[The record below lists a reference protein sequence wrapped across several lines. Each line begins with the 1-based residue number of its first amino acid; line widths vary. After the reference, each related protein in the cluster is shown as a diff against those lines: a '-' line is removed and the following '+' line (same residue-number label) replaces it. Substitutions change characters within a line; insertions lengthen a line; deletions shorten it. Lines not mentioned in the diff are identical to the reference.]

1 MSKLKWWHYYMPL
14 RWTIATRYI
23 NIINIINIISFLLID
38 AIPSAYIVLVIS
50 ELDLEKMPYWLL
62 SFYTMFCFY
71 ECGYIFNEVISVRY
85 EKKPT
90 IRIPEP
96 FFSEMPR
103 HLENLLTI
111 RLAVGTIGSWLLLN
125 RFPENKDIY
134 IVLIMGLLIT
144 YSINNFFRGKINIF
158 TMGIEVSLK
167 YIIPISLF
175 IPCNELLI
183 AFFIIFLSIVLVRLI
198 EYISKKKFIS
208 WIRVTQ
214 NVDVFR
220 IKYYFFISILVFSFS
235 YYELLSIDL
244 CGLPIIFLFYRL
256 LAYYAMHHVKSVSEI
271 INKGRKHHG
280 TDGGNEV

>member
-23 NIINIINIISFLLID
+23 NIINIISFLLID
-38 AIPSAYIVLVIS
+38 AMPSAYVVLVIS
-50 ELDLEKMPYWLL
+50 EWDLEKMPYWLL

-111 RLAVGTIGSWLLLN
+111 RLIVGTIGSWLLLN
-125 RFPENKDIY
+125 SFPENKDIY
-134 IVLIMGLLIT
+134 ILLVMGLLVT
-144 YSINNFFRGKINIF
+144 YSVHNFFRGKINIF

-175 IPCNELLI
+175 ISCNELLT

-198 EYISKKKFIS
+198 EYISKKKYIS

-220 IKYYFFISILVFSFS
+220 IKYYFFISIFVFSFS
-235 YYELLSIDL
+235 YYDLLSIDL

-271 INKGRKHHG
+271 IDKGRRHHG
-280 TDGGNEV
+280 TDGRNEV

>member
-38 AIPSAYIVLVIS
+38 AMPSAYVVLVIS
-50 ELDLEKMPYWLL
+50 EWDLEKMPYWLL

-111 RLAVGTIGSWLLLN
+111 RLIVGTIGSWLLLN
-125 RFPENKDIY
+125 SFPENKDIY
-134 IVLIMGLLIT
+134 ILLVMGLLVT
-144 YSINNFFRGKINIF
+144 YSVHNFFRGKINIF

-175 IPCNELLI
+175 ISCNELLT

-198 EYISKKKFIS
+198 EYISKKKYIS

-220 IKYYFFISILVFSFS
+220 IKYYFFISIFVFSFS
-235 YYELLSIDL
+235 YYDLLSIDL

-271 INKGRKHHG
+271 IDKGRRHHG
-280 TDGGNEV
+280 TDGRNEV